1 MKKIDAYL
9 TRKAAAVWP
18 GALVEDWDRTFLLQ
32 RAGRQAVILSG
43 EPTPLPKRFKAAK
56 EALLQAIAAEKATQQ
71 P

>member
-18 GALVEDWDRTFLLQ
+18 GALVEDWERTFLLQ
-32 RAGRQAVILSG
+32 RPNRQAIVLAG

-56 EALLQAIAAEKATQQ
+56 EALLQAIAAEEQASKQ
-71 P
+71 